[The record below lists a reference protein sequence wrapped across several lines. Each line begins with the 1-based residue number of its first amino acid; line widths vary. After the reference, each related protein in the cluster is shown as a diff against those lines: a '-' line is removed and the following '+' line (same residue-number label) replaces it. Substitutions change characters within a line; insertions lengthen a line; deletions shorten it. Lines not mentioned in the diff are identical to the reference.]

1 MKHLILFSIVL
12 LVGCQPK
19 KERAKESHLGDL
31 KHNFSISSA
40 AQKDFNEGLLLLHS
54 FEYEDAREAFLR
66 AKEADKSE
74 LMVYW
79 GEAMT
84 HYKALWGLQ
93 NLDEGRKVI
102 QELGETPEE
111 RLAKAENQIEADLW
125 TGVELLYG
133 DGELKERNQKYA
145 DHMAS
150 LYETNSKNQEVA
162 AFYALSL
169 MWVDYENEDNWKKSS
184 TIAAGIIEENP
195 THPGALHYMIHA
207 NDDPKYAKIAINAA
221 NKYAN
226 VAPDASHALHMPSH
240 IYVALGMWNE
250 VVSSNQDAYQA
261 SLNRMNRKGLNGKAR
276 GYHSYAWLHYGLLQ
290 QGNNNQANDLL
301 KDMIRFHYDGTGS
314 NSYLI
319 TMQNQQRIESGKWG
333 ESLQPINVDY
343 TSLGLQEKSGMHFF
357 RSMLAF
363 DKADAATIYQEIDT
377 LYSHLEAAKLVV
389 TDEGIALCSAGPTR
403 YAPSQTGIDKTQAV
417 IYQMQALA
425 AQVEKDDVKTE
436 ELLRKATEKESACS
450 YDSGPPFIAYPTF
463 EQYGDWLLAKG
474 RYEEA
479 IIQYDISLKNRT
491 NRARALI
498 GKQKAF
504 LKLQRTKEAQE
515 ISEILNKFRT
525 GDKMASS

>member
-1 MKHLILFSIVL
+1 MKHPILLSIILLI
-12 LVGCQPK
+12 GCQPK
-19 KERAKESHLGDL
+19 EEQSTESHLGDL
-31 KHNFSISSA
+31 KYDFNISPVA
-40 AQKDFNEGLLLLHS
+40 KKDFDQGLLLLHS
-54 FEYEDAREAFLR
+54 FEYEDAREAFQK
-66 AKEADKSE
+66 AKEADKNE

-93 NLDEGRKVI
+93 NLEAGRKVI
-102 QELGETPEE
+102 QELGETKEE
-111 RLAKAENQIEADLW
+111 RLAKAESELEADFW
-125 TGVELLYG
+125 TGIELLFG
-133 DGELKERNQKYA
+133 EGELKERNQKYA

-150 LYETNSKNQEVA
+150 LYDTNSKNQEIA

-169 MWVDYENEDNWKKSS
+169 MWVDYEDEENWKKSS
-184 TIAAGIIEENP
+184 AIAASIIEENP

-221 NKYAN
+221 NKYAR

-261 SLNRMNRKGLNGKAR
+261 SLNRMNRKELNGKAR

-290 QGNNNQANDLL
+290 QGNYEQANNLL
-301 KDMIRFHYDGTGS
+301 KDMIRFHHDATGS

-319 TMQNQQRIESGKWG
+319 TMQNQQRIESGEWP
-333 ESLQPINVDY
+333 ESLQAINVDY
-343 TSLGLQEKSGMHFF
+343 TSLGLQEKSGLHFF

-363 DKADAATIYQEIDT
+363 DKGDASAIHKEVDT

-425 AQVEKDDVKTE
+425 AQVENDDVKTE
-436 ELLRKATEKESACS
+436 ELLKKAIEQESKSS

-474 RYEEA
+474 RYQEA
-479 IIQYDISLKNRT
+479 IIQYDSSLKNRT
-491 NRARALI
+491 NRAKALI
-498 GKQKAF
+498 GKREAL
-504 LKLQRTKEAQE
+504 LKLQRTNEAQE
-515 ISEILNKFRT
+515 VAEVLAKFRVET
-525 GDKMASS
+525 EMA